1 MPATRT
7 RHLWSAAL
15 ATKNDSNLTKIIQE
29 YFAGHTKG
37 FSTHVINT
45 WECCQVPHP
54 PHKTTSMSL
63 NSYLAKIVQKCACH
77 TKRFSTRYLT
87 RRNVTK
93 RNACDKTIHVTSC
106 KTFKNHNFRRFAT
119 GTTISSPLRTVADG
133 CQRQATS
140 SEHTSTPSPPKINE
154 NPSLCIRELY
164 IYTHKL
170 GSPQLSKCQKYDW
183 KCKRFTH
190 CWWSKSHP

>member
-1 MPATRT
+1 MLPSATPA
-7 RHLWSAAL
+7 AQ
-15 ATKNDSNLTKIIQE
+15 KN
-29 YFAGHTKG
+29 
-37 FSTHVINT
+37 
-45 WECCQVPHP
+45 
-54 PHKTTSMSL
+54 TSMSL
-63 NSYLAKIVQKCACH
+63 NSYLAKIVQKYCACH

-170 GSPQLSKCQKYDW
+170 GSPQLSKCQKYD
-183 KCKRFTH
+183 
-190 CWWSKSHP
+190 

>member
-1 MPATRT
+1 MICKYTQHHTYKARCLP
-7 RHLWSAAL
+7 
-15 ATKNDSNLTKIIQE
+15 QE
-29 YFAGHTKG
+29 IDISEVLRLPQKMTVILRKSFKYFAGHTKG

-93 RNACDKTIHVTSC
+93 RNACDKTTCHVLQNLQKSQLSQVRDRHDHI
-106 KTFKNHNFRRFAT
+106 FPIADSRRRLPTASNVERTHLHPKSPKDKREPFALHS
-119 GTTISSPLRTVADG
+119 GI
-133 CQRQATS
+133 
-140 SEHTSTPSPPKINE
+140 I
-154 NPSLCIRELY
+154 Y

-170 GSPQLSKCQKYDW
+170 GPSPLSKCQKYD
-183 KCKRFTH
+183 
-190 CWWSKSHP
+190 